1 MSRGG
6 NRKGSEPAGQG
17 RADVSLRSETVEAI
31 ASRVEEL
38 LALRFS
44 QTGRTGPRR
53 LLTAAEV
60 SEWWGVER
68 SWVYDHA
75 DELGAIRLGTG
86 RRPRLR
92 FDPELVA
99 GRLAARATRR
109 RRPARGRRRN
119 VRRSPRTPADPVDLL
134 PLKGEPELRS
144 STAKKGRPGGAQTP
158 PAAVPK
164 AKAPAR

>member
-1 MSRGG
+1 MSREG
-6 NRKGSEPAGQG
+6 NRQGSPPAPRG
-17 RADVSLRSETVEAI
+17 RADVSLGPETVEAI
-31 ASRVEEL
+31 ARRVEEL
-38 LALRFS
+38 LARRFS
-44 QTGRTGPRR
+44 QTGRTAPRR
-53 LLTAAEV
+53 LLTAAEI

-75 DELGAIRLGTG
+75 EELGAIRLGTG

-92 FDPELVA
+92 FDPDLVA
-99 GRLAARATRR
+99 QRLDARATK
-109 RRPARGRRRN
+109 RRPPTPGRRRN
-119 VRRSPRTPADPVDLL
+119 ARRSPRTPADPVDLL

-158 PAAVPK
+158 PAAAPK

>member
-1 MSRGG
+1 MS
-6 NRKGSEPAGQG
+6 NRKRPDWPAPQDGG
-17 RADVSLRSETVEAI
+17 AVSLDPDTVEAI
-31 ASRVEEL
+31 ARRVGDL
-38 LALRFS
+38 LAQRLNY
-44 QTGRTGPRR
+44 GPAAPRR

-68 SWVYDHA
+68 SWVYGHA

-99 GRLAARATRR
+99 GRLAARATKR
-109 RRPARGRRRN
+109 RRPARGRWRN
-119 VRRSPRTPADPVDLL
+119 ARRSPRTPADPVDLL

-144 STAKKGRPGGAQTP
+144 STAKRGRPGGAQRP
-158 PAAVPK
+158 QAAAPK
-164 AKAPAR
+164 AKAPAG